1 MTFETF
7 IPARAKSVLE
17 LIGDAPDD
25 FETSR
30 KNFQEIQPDCKYIV
44 AEDWTKVKG
53 LFDAILVQSPLIGT
67 LSPKRLVSLIKKI
80 SALLNENGTLIFTLD
95 NIGHAEN
102 IDAILEGKRRSFAS
116 R

>member
-7 IPARAKSVLE
+7 IPARSKSVLE
-17 LIGDAPDD
+17 LIGEAPED

-53 LFDAILVQSPLIGT
+53 QFDAILVQSALIAT
-67 LSPKRLVSLIKKI
+67 LSSKKLVTTIKQI
-80 SALLNENGTLIFTLD
+80 AEHLNDTGTLIFTLD

-102 IDAILEGKRRSFAS
+102 IGAILEGKPPR
-116 R
+116 